1 MTSPRFTAQPCPR
14 SRASYSGFVNGDD
27 ASSLTSPVVLS
38 TSASAASDVGTYPIT
53 PSGAAG
59 ANYTISFVAGT
70 LTVTPAALTITADDK
85 PKLYGAALPTLTA
98 SYSGFV
104 NGDTASSLTSPVVLS
119 TSASAASDAGT
130 YPITPSGAAS
140 ANYTISFVAGTLT
153 VTPAALTITADDK
166 SKVYGAALP
175 TLTASYSGFVNGDT
189 VASLD
194 TPVSL
199 STTATAASAVGTYPI
214 TASGAADANYTISFV
229 AGTVTVTPAALTITA
244 DDKSK
249 VYGAAL
255 PTLTASYSGFVNGD
269 DASSLTSPV
278 VLSASASAASD
289 VGTYPITPSGAAGAN
304 YTISFVAG
312 TLTVTPAALTITADD
327 KPKLYGAALPT
338 LTASYSGFVN
348 GDDASSLTSPVVLST
363 SASAAS
369 DAGTY
374 PITPSGAASA
384 NYTISFVAGTLTVT
398 PAR

>member
-1 MTSPRFTAQPCPR
+1 M
-14 SRASYSGFVNGDD
+14 
-27 ASSLTSPVVLS
+27 VLS
-38 TSASAASDVGTYPIT
+38 TSASAASDV
-53 PSGAAG
+53 
-59 ANYTISFVAGT
+59 
-70 LTVTPAALTITADDK
+70 
-85 PKLYGAALPTLTA
+85 
-98 SYSGFV
+98 
-104 NGDTASSLTSPVVLS
+104 
-119 TSASAASDAGT
+119 GT

-153 VTPAALTITADDK
+153 VTPAGLTITAEDK

-189 VASLD
+189 VASLN

-229 AGTVTVTPAALTITA
+229 AGTLTVGTAALTITA

-255 PTLTASYSGFVNGD
+255 PALTVSYSGFVNGD

-278 VLSASASAASD
+278 VLSTSATAASD
-289 VGTYPITPSGAAGAN
+289 AGTYPITASGAANAN

-327 KPKLYGAALPT
+327 KCKVYGAALPA

-348 GDDASSLTSPVVLST
+348 GDDASSLNTPVVLST
-363 SASAAS
+363 TPAPPVTLALIPSQPAARPM
-369 DAGTY
+369 
-374 PITPSGAASA
+374 PITPSALWRAHS
-384 NYTISFVAGTLTVT
+384 
-398 PAR
+398 R

>member
-1 MTSPRFTAQPCPR
+1 M
-14 SRASYSGFVNGDD
+14 
-27 ASSLTSPVVLS
+27 
-38 TSASAASDVGTYPIT
+38 
-53 PSGAAG
+53 
-59 ANYTISFVAGT
+59 
-70 LTVTPAALTITADDK
+70 
-85 PKLYGAALPTLTA
+85 
-98 SYSGFV
+98 
-104 NGDTASSLTSPVVLS
+104 
-119 TSASAASDAGT
+119 
-130 YPITPSGAAS
+130 
-140 ANYTISFVAGTLT
+140 
-153 VTPAALTITADDK
+153 
-166 SKVYGAALP
+166 YGAALP

-327 KPKLYGAALPT
+327 KSKVYGAALPT
-338 LTASYSGFVN
+338 LTASYSGLVN

-369 DAGTY
+369 DVGTY
-374 PITPSGAASA
+374 PITPSGAAGA

-398 PAR
+398 PAALTITADDKPKVYGAALPTLTASYSGFVNGDMPAA